1 MSSSAESGPDGSA
14 PGASGRPLV
23 LASRSPRRADLLRAA
38 GIAFEVRA
46 FPEIDETPGAG
57 LSDPRE
63 IVRDLAERKARA
75 AQLRAPHELLLT
87 ADTLV
92 FLDDEILGK
101 PDDAAEAHAMLTA
114 LSGRS
119 HVVATGVALTG
130 PGGRGRI
137 RFVSDAASTRVRFR
151 ELTREE
157 IDAYVRSG
165 EPLDKAGA
173 YAIQGEAARFVA
185 GLEGAEDT
193 VVGLPVEVV
202 RRLLADW

>member
-1 MSSSAESGPDGSA
+1 MST
-14 PGASGRPLV
+14 RPLV
-23 LASRSPRRADLLRAA
+23 LASRSPRRAELLRAA
-38 GIAFEVRA
+38 SIEFEARA
-46 FPEIDETPGAG
+46 FPDIDESPGMG
-57 LSDPRE
+57 LDDPLE
-63 IVRDLAERKARA
+63 IVRDLAERKARSA
-75 AQLRAPHELLLT
+75 LLHAPHELLLT

-92 FLDDEILGK
+92 FLDDQILGK

-137 RFVSDAASTRVRFR
+137 HTVSDAAATRVHFR
-151 ELTREE
+151 ELSREE
-157 IDAYVRSG
+157 IDAYVAGG

-173 YAIQGEAARFVA
+173 YAIQGGAAGFVSS
-185 GLEGAEDT
+185 LQGAEDT
-193 VVGLPVEVV
+193 VIGLPVEVV